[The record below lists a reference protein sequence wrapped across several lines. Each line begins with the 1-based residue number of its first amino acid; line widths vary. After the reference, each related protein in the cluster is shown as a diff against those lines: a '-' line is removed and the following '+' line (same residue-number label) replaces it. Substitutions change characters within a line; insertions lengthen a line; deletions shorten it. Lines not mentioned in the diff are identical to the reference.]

1 MPFRAMS
8 PRPSPSP
15 TICPRHGEA
24 CRYPGSR
31 RPAHQRRGASW
42 DFISWDEW
50 PIVQRVPSGAAVR
63 IRRLARNPAVWF
75 LVGLVVCRLLLEA
88 GLLPPLDWLPG
99 EPRR

>member
-1 MPFRAMS
+1 M
-8 PRPSPSP
+8 
-15 TICPRHGEA
+15 
-24 CRYPGSR
+24 
-31 RPAHQRRGASW
+31 
-42 DFISWDEW
+42 
-50 PIVQRVPSGAAVR
+50 QRVPSGAAVR